1 MEVNTTNNVANNL
14 AVVIGAMKSGT
25 TSIYS
30 YFKHHR
36 DITLT
41 RNKECDFFKD
51 EQLYQKGHEWYES
64 LFDKP
69 ASRYIDVS
77 PNYSKRHIFPGVAE
91 KLADYAPQAKIIYIM
106 HNPVDRMISHYMH
119 NQSAGRVHCSF
130 NSLLKKKKR
139 RNYILSSC
147 YAWQLEEYEAHF
159 SKDQIFPILFEEF
172 IADPGNTMNRIY
184 QYLGLVEIDGNV
196 DYTNVEHQGSHKSR
210 PSFIDTNFS
219 NAKINT
225 RLKKVLPGRFSKR
238 RRIVRPHLSKR
249 KRRQLMQL
257 FKEDIQQ
264 LEQKYN
270 LDCSVWR

>member
-30 YFKHHR
+30 YFKHHK
-36 DITLT
+36 DITLS

-51 EQLYQKGHEWYES
+51 EQLYQKGHDWYES

-69 ASRYIDVS
+69 GSRYIDVS

-91 KLADYAPQAKIIYIM
+91 KMAEYAPQAKIIYILR
-106 HNPVDRMISHYMH
+106 NPVDRMISHYMH
-119 NQSAGRVHCSF
+119 NLSAGRIQYSF
-130 NSLLKKKKR
+130 NRLIKKEKR
-139 RNYILSSC
+139 RNYILSGC
-147 YAWQLEEYEAHF
+147 YAWQLEEYESYF
-159 SKDQIFPILFEEF
+159 SKDQILPIIFEEF
-172 IADPGNTMNRIY
+172 IADRVKTMNRIY
-184 QYLGLVEIDGNV
+184 RFLGLEENKADFDYNNV
-196 DYTNVEHQGSHKSR
+196 AHKSSQKSR
-210 PSFIDTNFS
+210 PSFIDTHVTN
-219 NAKINT
+219 KQLNT

-238 RRIVRPHLSKR
+238 RRIAKPKLSKR
-249 KRRQLMQL
+249 KRDQLMHL
-257 FKEDIQQ
+257 FKEDIEQ